1 MKLKIIKFKKFID
14 KNGTLIPIYLKN
26 FHNFKIKRF
35 FILLGKKGFIRGN
48 HAHKKCSQIFIP
60 ISGSVKIEV
69 LSKTKKIYNLS
80 KNMDKILIVPPM
92 SWCKLKFLKNNSS
105 LLVLC
110 DVEYS
115 EKEYIRDFNVFLK
128 KTNIKKY

>member
-1 MKLKIIKFKKFID
+1 MSFKTFKFKKIIE
-14 KNGTLIPIYLKN
+14 KNGTLIPIYLEN

-69 LSKTKKIYNLS
+69 LSKTKK
-80 KNMDKILIVPPM
+80 
-92 SWCKLKFLKNNSS
+92 
-105 LLVLC
+105 
-110 DVEYS
+110 
-115 EKEYIRDFNVFLK
+115 YI
-128 KTNIKKY
+128 I

>member
-1 MKLKIIKFKKFID
+1 MPLKIIKFKKFID
-14 KNGTLIPIYLKN
+14 KNGALIPLSLKD

-35 FILLGKKGFIRGN
+35 FILFGKKDFIRGN

-80 KNMDKILIVPPM
+80 QNICKILIVPPM
-92 SWCKLKFLKNNSS
+92 NWCKLKFLKNNSS

-110 DVEYS
+110 DVKYS

-128 KTNIKKY
+128 KININKY